1 MYFNGVTLKSP
12 PICKIYKIYKNV
24 YKSEMTL
31 DCTVSLHRLLKAVK
45 GHFWEFLVS
54 NIIGYL
60 SFCGMDAAC
69 QRNANQNT
77 LRYS

>member
-1 MYFNGVTLKSP
+1 
-12 PICKIYKIYKNV
+12 
-24 YKSEMTL
+24 MTL

-45 GHFWEFLVS
+45 GHFCEFLVS

-60 SFCGMDAAC
+60 SFCGMMDAAG

-77 LRYS
+77 LYLNAEVNSQRGIWLSAFVLFIF